1 MSRDVEGEDDKDDK
15 ELRTRLGRSDG
26 EKLVDLVLE
35 VVLLV
40 VIVMEEEPLRSDT
53 RLPLESSPYMA
64 GIFLQRSNWQ
74 LGQMFSSFST
84 QSPAINNILPQTID
98 M

>member
-1 MSRDVEGEDDKDDK
+1 MSRDVEGDDDKDDK
-15 ELRTRLGRSDG
+15 ELRTRLGRSDCG
-26 EKLVDLVLE
+26 KLVDLVVV

-64 GIFLQRSNWQ
+64 GIFFYNDQTGSWVKCFLPFQNSRQR
-74 LGQMFSSFST
+74 
-84 QSPAINNILPQTID
+84 
-98 M
+98 